1 MLLDHSIMSKG
12 HFKTKSDLR
21 NTNTPGIEPGI
32 SLTGASSSESEPP
45 SFSFVY

>member
-1 MLLDHSIMSKG
+1 MSKG